1 MGSNKIPQDTQVTSQ
16 PMSLPLKCKVTETL
30 KCPGFEDVKLPGY
43 KGKLLQSNPAHR
55 KASITKTIESSISTC
70 DESGKLIRS
79 SYVNRYLKMLTYT
92 SNDTASDP
100 AYVCYSDNEYEDI
113 EL

>member
-30 KCPGFEDVKLPGY
+30 KCPGFENVKLPGY
-43 KGKLLQSNPAHR
+43 KGKLLQSNPDHR
-55 KASITKTIESSISTC
+55 KASITKTIETTC
-70 DESGKLIRS
+70 AESGKLIRS

-100 AYVCYSDNEYEDI
+100 AYVYYSDNQYEHI
-113 EL
+113 E